1 MTDRVNLDELRHD
14 EDEMRQAERYKEAE
28 REAERWI
35 GNVDNSDDILHAWE
49 QAGSEL
55 RIAFMEKLRARD
67 PSVVGFLPILKQFY
81 MTELARLSWPERM
94 NNDSYN
100 AE

>member
-1 MTDRVNLDELRHD
+1 MTDRVSYDELRHD
-14 EDEMRQAERYKEAE
+14 EDEMQRTDLYDGYE
-28 REAERWI
+28 REAERQI
-35 GNVDNSDDILHAWE
+35 GNVDNSDDVLNAWE

-81 MTELARLSWPERM
+81 VAELARGDE
-94 NNDSYN
+94 
-100 AE
+100 